1 MLFAFSVSAQEISFE
16 DYNPKST
23 LVVPETIIKKAKF
36 PFIDVHGHQY
46 RMPNQNLTPVIEAMD
61 SLNMSIMVNLS
72 GRSGKDLQKSVQNIK
87 DHYPNRFV
95 VFANIDF
102 NDKVGKSG
110 WIEKVVKQLEED
122 VKNGARG
129 LKVYKSLGLRDKD
142 IDTYA
147 KY

>member
-1 MLFAFSVSAQEISFE
+1 MYYKKITLIIVVLLFSFGVSSQDISFE

-23 LVVPETIIKKAKF
+23 LVVPGKIIKRAKF

-46 RMPNQNLTPVIEAMD
+46 RMPTQDLSPVIAAMD
-61 SLNMSIMVNLS
+61 TLNMGIMVNLS
-72 GRSGKDLQKSVQNIK
+72 GRSGEDLQKSMKNIA

-102 NDKVGKSG
+102 NNAGAEG
-110 WIEKVVKQLEED
+110 WIEKTVHQLKQD

-129 LKVYKSLGLRDKD
+129 LKVFKPWDV
-142 IDTYA
+142 
-147 KY
+147 